1 MNYLKF
7 SKRFENKVLNSFA
20 QIFSP
25 FLSTYDSLHKVKNK
39 RNLCT
44 SGLMYCVLLCYK
56 WFFTVPDI
64 HKRVVYSTADI
75 LEIKFYEK
83 LSFFFQIFKQINKQS
98 TIKQSF
104 VEFFIT
110 LRICQ
115 QDHLQYF
122 TMIYTW
128 KSNRNRHLLLFI

>member
-7 SKRFENKVLNSFA
+7 SIRFENKVLNSFA

-98 TIKQSF
+98 TSNKQTEFCRILYHIKNMPTRSF
-104 VEFFIT
+104 TIFYNDLHV
-110 LRICQ
+110 
-115 QDHLQYF
+115 
-122 TMIYTW
+122 
-128 KSNRNRHLLLFI
+128 KK